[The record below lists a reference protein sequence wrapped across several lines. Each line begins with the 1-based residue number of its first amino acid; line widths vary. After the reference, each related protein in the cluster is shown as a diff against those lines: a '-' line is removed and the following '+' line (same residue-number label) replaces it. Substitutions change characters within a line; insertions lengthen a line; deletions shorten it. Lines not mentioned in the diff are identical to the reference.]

1 MHETNKGAAERHGM
15 SILEGAAEAIKDRHG
30 RHGDYRDTHRRI
42 ARLWSAYLDV
52 EITATDVAR
61 MQVLL
66 KVARSKE
73 GDETDEDHAKDMAGY
88 ADLLQKLAVWLETA
102 PK

>member
-1 MHETNKGAAERHGM
+1 MN
-15 SILEGAAEAIKDRHG
+15 ILEGAAEAIKDRHS
-30 RHGDYRDTHRRI
+30 RHGDYRQTHRRI

-52 EITATDVAR
+52 EITETDVAR

-88 ADLLQKLAVWLETA
+88 ADLLQKLAT
-102 PK
+102 

>member
-1 MHETNKGAAERHGM
+1 MHETNKGTAERHGM

-88 ADLLQKLAVWLETA
+88 ADLLQKLAAWVETA

>member
-42 ARLWSAYLDV
+42 AR
-52 EITATDVAR
+52 
-61 MQVLL
+61 
-66 KVARSKE
+66 SKE

-88 ADLLQKLAVWLETA
+88 ADLLQKLAAWVETA

>member
-1 MHETNKGAAERHGM
+1 M

-88 ADLLQKLAVWLETA
+88 ADLLQKLAAWVETA